1 MSQTISPVSGKRYGL
16 AVVCRVWRMARSAV
30 YRHAAPPA
38 HTGGRCSS
46 SGNSLSKTQG
56 RRRVQSC
63 ITETACAT
71 IRRRTG

>member
-56 RRRVQSC
+56 RRRVPG
-63 ITETACAT
+63 IPETACAI
-71 IRRRTG
+71 IRRWTG